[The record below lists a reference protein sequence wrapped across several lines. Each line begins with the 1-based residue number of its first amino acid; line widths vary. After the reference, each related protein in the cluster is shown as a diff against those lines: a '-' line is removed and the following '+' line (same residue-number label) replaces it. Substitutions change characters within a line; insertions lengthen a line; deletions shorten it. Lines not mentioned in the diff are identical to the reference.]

1 MKTTF
6 VYALLLTFL
15 VHSHSS
21 VIAQT
26 ETHQFGKISGEEFG
40 LTSCS
45 YDKDADAVVLFD
57 TGKAKFDLTDGGF
70 ELIYERTR
78 RIKILKESGV
88 NYANIEIPLYR
99 HGSIEEKI
107 TDLEAGSWNMKD
119 GKPVQTALGK
129 SNHYEVREN
138 EYWMNHKIAM
148 PDVKPGTIIEY
159 HYIIR
164 SNYLMNFRD
173 WKFQCGIPT
182 LFSSFEV
189 KMVPFYEYMYLLL
202 GNVKSIERKE
212 FVAEGLERQIGQVKF
227 HDMVYQFSAKN
238 VPAFREVDFIASEED
253 YISKIDFQLSKYT
266 LLSGGSVDILTTWP
280 KLIKDLLTDD
290 SFGKYVKRA
299 ESQAEKIINLDS
311 LALMDDA
318 GKINAVIET
327 IKERYQ
333 WNGITSRYASGSVQD
348 MIKKKTGTSG
358 DLNLLGVGLMK
369 AAGLDAFPVIMS
381 TRDNGRIKY
390 NYPYSHFFN
399 YSVIGIRSK
408 GKIYL
413 ADGTDPLLAS
423 YKLPAK
429 CINDKG
435 LVVKEGEETWLDLS
449 QKELS
454 EVRTTFDM
462 EVSADGLESKSL
474 VVITSNGYEAR
485 KLKKM
490 YGEDMKEILSDLRS
504 KNYTLNESDLRC
516 LNYKNYQAPYIVSF
530 NAATDNSYSGDKIF
544 ISPFLNQPITEN
556 PLRNAVRTIPVDFN
570 YPYGF
575 SYESKVKIPE
585 GYTVTYIPAEMKLDN
600 EDISVLYSCIT
611 EGNIITAKASYTF
624 KKSVYPASLYTTLKS
639 HHDTIIKLL
648 NDKIVITRL

>member
-1 MKTTF
+1 MKTSF
-6 VYALLLTFL
+6 FYLLLLTFL
-15 VHSHSS
+15 FHPDNSAS
-21 VIAQT
+21 AQT
-26 ETHQFGKISGEEFG
+26 DLYKFGRISAEEIS

-45 YDKDADAVVLFD
+45 FDKDADAVVLFD
-57 TGKAKFDLTDGGF
+57 IGKARFDLSDGGF

-119 GKPVQTALGK
+119 DKLVQTGLSK
-129 SNHYEVREN
+129 SNYYEVREN
-138 EYWMNHKIAM
+138 EYWMNCKIAM

-182 LFSSFEV
+182 LLSSFEV
-189 KMVPFYEYMYLLL
+189 KMVPFYEYMYLLM
-202 GNVKSIERKE
+202 GNVKSIEKKE
-212 FVAEGLERQIGQVKF
+212 FVSTGLERQIGQVKF
-227 HDMVYQFSAKN
+227 QDMVYQFSAKN

-266 LLSGGSVDILTTWP
+266 LISGGSVEILTTWP
-280 KLIKDLLTDD
+280 KLIKDLLTSD

-299 ESQAEKIINLDS
+299 ESQAEKIINLDC
-311 LALMDDA
+311 LASMDDA
-318 GKINAVIET
+318 GKINSVIET

-348 MIKKKTGTSG
+348 LVKKKTGTSG
-358 DLNLLGVGLMK
+358 DLNLLGVGLLK

-381 TRDNGRIKY
+381 TRSNGKIKY

-399 YSVIGIRSK
+399 YCVIGIRSN
-408 GKIYL
+408 GKIFL

-449 QKELS
+449 QNELS
-454 EVRTTFDM
+454 EVRTTFDI

-485 KLKKM
+485 KLKKI

-504 KNYTLNESDLRC
+504 KDYTLNESDLRC
-516 LNYKNYQAPYIVSF
+516 LNYKSYQAPYIVSF
-530 NAATDNSYSGDKIF
+530 NASSDNNYSGDKIF

-556 PLRNAVRTIPVDFN
+556 PVRNAVRTIPVDFN
-570 YPYGF
+570 YPYGY

-585 GYTVTYIPAEMKLDN
+585 GYSITYLPEEMKLDN
-600 EDISVLYSCIT
+600 ENISVAYSCT
-611 EGNIITAKASYTF
+611 VEGNVITAKASYAF
-624 KKSVYPASLYTTLKS
+624 KKVIYPATLYTTLKS
-639 HHDTIIKLL
+639 YHDTIIKVM

>member
-1 MKTTF
+1 M
-6 VYALLLTFL
+6 
-15 VHSHSS
+15 
-21 VIAQT
+21 
-26 ETHQFGKISGEEFG
+26 
-40 LTSCS
+40 
-45 YDKDADAVVLFD
+45 FD
-57 TGKAKFDLTDGGF
+57 IGKARFDLTDEGF

-119 GKPVQTALGK
+119 GKLVQTALSK
-129 SNHYEVREN
+129 SNYYEVREN
-138 EYWMNHKIAM
+138 EYWMNYKIAM

-159 HYIIR
+159 HYTLR
-164 SNYLMNFRD
+164 SDYLMNFRD

-189 KMVPFYEYMYLLL
+189 KMIPFYEYMYLLM
-202 GNVKSIERKE
+202 GNVKSIEKKE
-212 FVAEGLERQIGQVKF
+212 FVSSGLERQIGQVKF
-227 HDMVYQFSAKN
+227 KDMVYQFSAKDI
-238 VPAFREVDFIASEED
+238 PAFREVDFIASEED

-266 LLSGGSVDILTTWP
+266 MITGGSVEILTTWP
-280 KLIKDLLTDD
+280 KLIKELLTDD

-311 LALMDDA
+311 IALMEDA
-318 GKINAVIET
+318 GKINAVIEI

-348 MIKKKTGTSG
+348 LIKKKTGTSG
-358 DLNLLGVGLMK
+358 DLNLLGVGLMR

-381 TRDNGRIKY
+381 TRSNGRIKY

-399 YSVIGIRSK
+399 YSVIGIRSN

-435 LVVKEGEETWLDLS
+435 LVIKEDEVTWLDLS
-449 QKELS
+449 QSEPS

-462 EVSADGLESKSL
+462 EVSPDGMESKGL

-485 KLKKM
+485 KLKSR
-490 YGEDMKEILSDLRS
+490 YGEDLKEILSDLRAR
-504 KNYTLNESDLRC
+504 KYTLNESDLRC
-516 LNYKNYQAPYIVSF
+516 LNYKSYQAPYIVSF
-530 NAATDNSYSGDKIF
+530 SAATDNNYSGNKIF
-544 ISPFLNQPITEN
+544 ISPFLNQPITDN
-556 PLRNAVRTIPVDFN
+556 PMKNAVRTIPVDFN
-570 YPYGF
+570 YPYGY

-585 GYTVTYIPAEMKLDN
+585 GYTISYLPAEMNLDN
-600 EDISVLYSCIT
+600 EDFSVSYTIAVES
-611 EGNIITAKASYTF
+611 NIITAKASYAF
-624 KKSVYPASLYTTLKS
+624 KKVIYPATLYTTLKS
-639 HHDTIIKLL
+639 YHDTIIKVL
-648 NDKIVITRL
+648 NDKIVISKL